1 MFRFFTALN
10 ISLFICISLVTI
22 FGFIISYINL
32 KFNILAVFFILIVSI
47 LFFLYFKKFYKMD
60 YDIKLSNFY
69 YISLIVICLLIYG
82 NYSAIIEI
90 RQDPAIYTYRSY
102 LLINTGLD
110 YISYN
115 FSDTFWE
122 SFEVFNKGYGQILNG
137 TALIDKSLE
146 LDFIPGPSY
155 LMALFGLFTKES
167 VFFSLSL
174 IALSSALS
182 TYILILRLTGL
193 NLAAYFLTLSLF
205 ASPLFTWFGRAPY
218 SEPIAYLAT
227 INLFLFLHNFFCD
240 EIKKNNKVFYFII
253 FNSLFFFI
261 YLIRIDSWFLIYF
274 AIIFISMK
282 DLKLSFLLIITTFL
296 FQLAVSN
303 HYSIYFN
310 RINLGVFKSLLEYS
324 HFFILC
330 IVLLIQLIFRYE
342 KIIMLLNKF
351 FFQNNNI
358 KKIFLI
364 IGFIFIYFIIFRDE
378 FTNSFEE
385 KFMHGRV
392 INTQNEYIFNNLS
405 LIFPNLI
412 LILGFFGVILGFF
425 NSKFKN
431 NYFLI
436 FVFSILSLFLS
447 LFIDIKNSPQLYWG
461 YRRFIPIIIPCF
473 IVGICYFKFNSKF
486 LNLFSIFVLCLSV
499 FLQINSNQIFHKD
512 YFFLSEMKN
521 LDKSIKSNDQK
532 LKTYINHPL
541 FFDRSIQYPISSL
554 ISYFSFKPIPYKN
567 INELTELSQ
576 KIKSPYLIALSQKN
590 NNNLNC
596 EYILNA
602 KYNYVRL
609 GENYNKIPKT
619 IYYVNNSFFIYY
631 CN

>member
-1 MFRFFTALN
+1 
-10 ISLFICISLVTI
+10 
-22 FGFIISYINL
+22 
-32 KFNILAVFFILIVSI
+32 
-47 LFFLYFKKFYKMD
+47 
-60 YDIKLSNFY
+60 
-69 YISLIVICLLIYG
+69 
-82 NYSAIIEI
+82 
-90 RQDPAIYTYRSY
+90 
-102 LLINTGLD
+102 
-110 YISYN
+110 
-115 FSDTFWE
+115 
-122 SFEVFNKGYGQILNG
+122 
-137 TALIDKSLE
+137 
-146 LDFIPGPSY
+146 
-155 LMALFGLFTKES
+155 
-167 VFFSLSL
+167 
-174 IALSSALS
+174 
-182 TYILILRLTGL
+182 
-193 NLAAYFLTLSLF
+193 
-205 ASPLFTWFGRAPY
+205 
-218 SEPIAYLAT
+218 
-227 INLFLFLHNFFCD
+227 
-240 EIKKNNKVFYFII
+240 
-253 FNSLFFFI
+253 
-261 YLIRIDSWFLIYF
+261 
-274 AIIFISMK
+274 MK

-392 INTQNEYIFNNLS
+392 INTQNEYIFDNLS